1 MKTAEGRLSDVT
13 SPGTCSSASPRK
25 PRLAWSPADEAR
37 QSSAS
42 PRSISPEKT
51 ALRSP
56 RLMWQV
62 PSKSSAGPLP
72 PAQPDG
78 LSPRW
83 NGREIQSFQPHSL
96 LRERDLTPRRTPRGV
111 VFPQPVVSQ
120 SGFGLARGIQRCPA
134 TPRCRRCCFARSR
147 LRQRTGASLRWPCQ
161 GDLPSSTLR
170 RAACGP
176 AP

>member
-1 MKTAEGRLSDVT
+1 MQ
-13 SPGTCSSASPRK
+13 
-25 PRLAWSPADEAR
+25 SPADEAR

-83 NGREIQSFQPHSL
+83 NGREMQSFQPHSL

-120 SGFGLARGIQRCPA
+120 SGFGLAVPHPAMPSHAQVPTVLLRPVSPAPAHRSLTPVAVPRGPPVFYAQ
-134 TPRCRRCCFARSR
+134 
-147 LRQRTGASLRWPCQ
+147 ASSLW
-161 GDLPSSTLR
+161 PSSLSY
-170 RAACGP
+170 A
-176 AP
+176 